1 MGRKSKGNVM
11 DMVTIGIT
19 ILAMSM
25 VVMAYLEC
33 TGLMLKKLEI
43 SQLSRQYILRMETE
57 GYLNELNKQNLL
69 QELQALGVQSI
80 DLSGTTLQP
89 VSYGETILLKIKGT
103 IGVRTIGEG
112 EEMWNGG
119 FWEGSGAVE
128 EIRMSTAKN

>member
-57 GYLNELNKQNLL
+57 GYLNEQNKLNLL
-69 QELQALGVQSI
+69 QELQALGVQNI

-119 FWEGSGAVE
+119 FLEGSTAVE